1 MASANAIA
9 RIERWALMVGV
20 GTSIV
25 MVGRWS
31 GVADTN
37 MDHVQKALDNKTEEH
52 KTINGKL
59 DKLADEVGD
68 LNGEVK
74 GLSAAIANQRN
85 ARDSD
90 RFVPED
96 RREAQR

>member
-1 MASANAIA
+1 MSSDNTIA
-9 RIERWALMVGV
+9 RIERWALIVGV

-37 MDHVQKALDNKTEEH
+37 MDHVQKALDNNTEEH

-90 RFVPED
+90 CFVPED

>member
-1 MASANAIA
+1 MSSDNTIA
-9 RIERWALMVGV
+9 RIERWALIVGV

-31 GVADTN
+31 GVADSN
-37 MDHVQKALDNKTEEH
+37 MAHVQKALDNNTEEH

-59 DKLADEVGD
+59 DKLTDEVGD

-74 GLSAAIANQRN
+74 GLSTAIGIRRN
-85 ARDSD
+85 AQDLD

>member
-37 MDHVQKALDNKTEEH
+37 MDHVQKALDNNTEEH

>member
-37 MDHVQKALDNKTEEH
+37 MDHVQKALDNDTEEH

>member
-37 MDHVQKALDNKTEEH
+37 MDHVQKALDNNTEEH

-68 LNGEVK
+68 MNGEVK
-74 GLSAAIANQRN
+74 GLSTAIANQRN
-85 ARDSD
+85 AQDSD
-90 RFVPED
+90 RSMPED